1 MEEREVSIDCTLYK
15 TINQLERKCCRILR
29 SSKEDSHRKEEAS
42 KLSAELSTLKKLIEH
57 VEPLTEYG
65 SDCSIMT
72 EDSDSYTIRTISLGE
87 LKKMTAKKQ
96 KRIHKYYNKDSNIL
110 LSDMSFMDKNGHF
123 PLDWPGIDEKR
134 YVNVVL
140 IVEDHKKSG
149 FYCKR
154 FTTFY
159 VAIRNRLF

>member
-15 TINQLERKCCRILR
+15 TINQLEKKCRRILR

-42 KLSAELSTLKKLIEH
+42 KLSAELSTLKKL
-57 VEPLTEYG
+57 VETVESLTEY
-65 SDCSIMT
+65 SIDYNIMA
-72 EDSDSYTIRTISLGE
+72 EDSDSYDIITISFAE

-110 LSDMSFMDKNGHF
+110 LSAMSSMDENGHF
-123 PLDWPGIDEKR
+123 PLDWTGIDEKK
-134 YVNVVL
+134 YVN
-140 IVEDHKKSG
+140 IVEIVETHKKPG